1 MNLRQPGFT
10 YSACATFTKNKER
23 IQRFKETRDNRYI
36 YDNEPDKACFQNDMA
51 YGYYKDLRRRAASD
65 KVLRVKA
72 FATVSNPQ
80 DDGYQRGLA
89 PNTKGL
95 QILFKKILRHY
106 YSRRD

>member
-1 MNLRQPGFT
+1 MIMNQTRPVFKMIWPMATTKIYGEEQLLTKYYGLRHLQQD
-10 YSACATFTKNKER
+10 
-23 IQRFKETRDNRYI
+23 IHH
-36 YDNEPDKACFQNDMA
+36 
-51 YGYYKDLRRRAASD
+51 
-65 KVLRVKA
+65 
-72 FATVSNPQ
+72 PQ